1 MNQQDYIELYEKY
14 LSGKCTPEERKLL
27 DDYLDEFDL
36 KDIPWDEKIGKRE
49 DFEREIFNKISD
61 RVEKNPYILRKI
73 KIKWMSVAA
82 SILLVAF
89 SAGLYLA
96 NRHDEKLSL
105 VQHKSHP
112 FKNDIAPGGN
122 KAILTLANGK
132 QVILTGAKNGTIAQQ
147 GAVVINKTA
156 DGRIVYNSSQKSTS
170 DEAKLIAYNTMT
182 TPRGGQYW
190 VVLPDGS
197 RVLLNAASSLTYPT
211 IFSGNERKVEL
222 TGEAYFE
229 VAHNAAKP
237 FRVYSKSQTV
247 EVLGTHFNI
256 NTYDDEPAVK
266 TTLLEGK
273 VKVTSA
279 AKNQSRILQPGQQAF
294 LNPLAFNISNV
305 DVEEA
310 TAWKNGLFVFES
322 NDIQQIMRIVSRW
335 YDVDVAYSGILPAD
349 KFTGSVSR
357 FSNVSEVLNTL
368 QLTRKVH
375 FKVEGKK
382 ITVSE

>member
-1 MNQQDYIELYEKY
+1 MTKEQAQELLTKY
-14 LSGKCTPEERKLL
+14 QLGKCTPEEKIFLDHWYLNEAAKQAVPDAPNDPLKVEQLIWDRILEEIPLDNKVRRLKKWYSIAAAAAILFFLSFGIYFLL
-27 DDYLDEFDL
+27 
-36 KDIPWDEKIGKRE
+36 
-49 DFEREIFNKISD
+49 NKPQITHEL
-61 RVEKNPYILRKI
+61 VKN
-73 KIKWMSVAA
+73 
-82 SILLVAF
+82 
-89 SAGLYLA
+89 
-96 NRHDEKLSL
+96 
-105 VQHKSHP
+105 HP

-147 GAVVINKTA
+147 GAVAINKTA
-156 DGRIVYNSSQKSTS
+156 DGRIVYNSSQKSAS
-170 DEAKLIAYNTMT
+170 DEAKLTAYNTMT

-211 IFSGNERKVEL
+211 MFSGNERKVEL

-322 NDIQQIMRIVSRW
+322 NDIQQIMRMVSRW
-335 YDVDVAYSGILPAD
+335 YDVDVAYSGTLPAD

>member
-1 MNQQDYIELYEKY
+1 MTREQAQELLNKHQ
-14 LSGKCTPEERKLL
+14 LGNCTPEEQQMLDNWYLNEAAKQPIGDGPADPLMEEKLIW
-27 DDYLDEFDL
+27 DRIVKE
-36 KDIPWDEKIGKRE
+36 IPETAKVRYFK
-49 DFEREIFNKISD
+49 
-61 RVEKNPYILRKI
+61 
-73 KIKWMSVAA
+73 KWYPIASAA
-82 SILLVAF
+82 AILLFVSFGAYLF
-89 SAGLYLA
+89 IKNQRLNSQLA
-96 NRHDEKLSL
+96 NHYS
-105 VQHKSHP
+105 P
-112 FKNDIAPGGN
+112 KNDILPGGN
-122 KAILTLANGK
+122 KATLTLANGK
-132 QVILTGAKNGTIAQQ
+132 QILLTGARNGTLAVQ
-147 GAVVINKTA
+147 GTVAVNKTA
-156 DGRIVYNSSQKSTS
+156 DGKIVYNSSEKPSS
-170 DEAKLIAYNTMT
+170 NNVKAIVYNTMT

-197 RVLLNAASSLTYPT
+197 KVLLNAASSLTYPT
-211 IFSGNERKVEL
+211 TFSGNERKVEL

-237 FRVYSKSQTV
+237 FRVYSKAQIV

-273 VKVTSA
+273 VKVTSTIQ
-279 AKNQSRILQPGQQAF
+279 NQVRILQPGQQAF

-310 TAWKNGLFVFES
+310 IAWKNGLFMFES
-322 NDIQQIMRIVSRW
+322 NDIQQIMRMVSRW
-335 YDVDVAYSGILPAD
+335 YDVEVVYNGTSPAD
-349 KFTGSVSR
+349 KFSGSVSR

-375 FKVEGKK
+375 FKIEGKR